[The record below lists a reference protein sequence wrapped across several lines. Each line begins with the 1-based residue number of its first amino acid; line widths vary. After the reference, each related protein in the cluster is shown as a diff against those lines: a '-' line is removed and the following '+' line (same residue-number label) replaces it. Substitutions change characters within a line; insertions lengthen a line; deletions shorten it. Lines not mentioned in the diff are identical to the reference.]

1 MFSAK
6 TVAFLD
12 DLTVPGKLAGIRKY
26 FGKLT
31 VLGPNYNHF
40 PEASKSY
47 LILKEYKLDEVRNIF
62 NNSNMNITIE
72 CIISSNE

>member
-12 DLTVPGKLAGIRKY
+12 DLTVAGKLAGIRKY

-47 LILKEYKLDEVRNIF
+47 LILKEYKLDEVRTY
-62 NNSNMNITIE
+62 SITQT
-72 CIISSNE
+72 